1 MENNES
7 REKITPALLKS
18 WSPCSD
24 GYRRFCELFPD
35 GADLQT
41 AMDGLIADSHD
52 DWAYWLFCACRERN
66 LFDDIVCRGYRNSG
80 HWNSG
85 DWNSGDRNSG
95 YQNSG
100 NQNSGD
106 RNSGNQNSGHWNS
119 GNQNSGY
126 RNSGNRNSGNQNS
139 GYRNSGN
146 QNSGDRNS
154 GNRNSGDWNSGNQ
167 NSGYR
172 NSGYQNSGDR
182 NSGYQNSGN
191 QNSGDRNSGYRN
203 SGYQNSGDRNSG
215 YQNSGNQNS
224 GDRNSGDWNS
234 GDWNSG
240 YLNSGYFNSIT
251 PDVLLVFNKICSRDA
266 WNMAQ
271 KPDFLFFSLTEW
283 IEESAMTEDEKQ
295 ANPSYS
301 DIGGYL
307 RVMEY
312 KEAWKQSWDNAD
324 PENRELVRKL
334 PNFNAEVFFEIT
346 GIDLRGK

>member
-85 DWNSGDRNSG
+85 DWNSG
-95 YQNSG
+95 YQ
-100 NQNSGD
+100 
-106 RNSGNQNSGHWNS
+106 
-119 GNQNSGY
+119 
-126 RNSGNRNSGNQNS
+126 
-139 GYRNSGN
+139 
-146 QNSGDRNS
+146 
-154 GNRNSGDWNSGNQ
+154 
-167 NSGYR
+167 
-172 NSGYQNSGDR
+172 
-182 NSGYQNSGN
+182 
-191 QNSGDRNSGYRN
+191 
-203 SGYQNSGDRNSG
+203 
-215 YQNSGNQNS
+215 
-224 GDRNSGDWNS
+224 
-234 GDWNSG
+234 
-240 YLNSGYFNSIT
+240 NSGYFNSIT

>member
-66 LFDDIVCRGYRNSG
+66 LFDDIVCRGDRNSGYRNSG

-85 DWNSGDRNSG
+85 HWNSGD
-95 YQNSG
+95 
-100 NQNSGD
+100 QNSGD
-106 RNSGNQNSGHWNS
+106 RNSGHWNSGYWNSGDQNSGDRNSGHWNSGDQNSGDRNSGHWNSGHWNSGDQNSGDRNSGHWNSGDQNSGHWNS
-119 GNQNSGY
+119 GDQ
-126 RNSGNRNSGNQNS
+126 
-139 GYRNSGN
+139 
-146 QNSGDRNS
+146 
-154 GNRNSGDWNSGNQ
+154 
-167 NSGYR
+167 
-172 NSGYQNSGDR
+172 
-182 NSGYQNSGN
+182 
-191 QNSGDRNSGYRN
+191 
-203 SGYQNSGDRNSG
+203 
-215 YQNSGNQNS
+215 
-224 GDRNSGDWNS
+224 
-234 GDWNSG
+234 
-240 YLNSGYFNSIT
+240 NSGYFNSIT